1 MNRFDRARL
10 LERAKL
16 AIAAF
21 VVGGA
26 TLFAVSKLYGAW
38 SNGTIRT
45 RRHGIVSIDGNPE
58 AFWFAVSVCALFVG
72 MVLIGAVFM
81 GWAQSAERRPKAP
94 TIPMEDQ
101 TKVRKFEP

>member
-1 MNRFDRARL
+1 LNRFDRARL

-16 AIAAF
+16 AISAF

-26 TLFAVSKLYGAW
+26 TIFAVYELYGAW

-45 RRHGIVSIDGNPE
+45 RRHGIASIEGNPE
-58 AFWFAVSVCALFVG
+58 AFWFTVSVCALFVA
-72 MVLIGAVFM
+72 MVIVGAVFM
-81 GWAQSAERRPKAP
+81 SWARSIEKQQKAP
-94 TIPMEDQ
+94 AIPMEDQ